1 MDPTVC
7 MFFDRFLKILII
19 LCYIKKMLFPL
30 FFRNHSEAKDV
41 SLGIWLTKNKTV
53 RLCRDANLNRSLLLK
68 NQMMLALS
76 RIM

>member
-7 MFFDRFLKILII
+7 MFFDRFLKILIT

-41 SLGIWLTKNKTV
+41 SLGIWLTKNKQSTFAEMQTSI
-53 RLCRDANLNRSLLLK
+53 DHSH
-68 NQMMLALS
+68 
-76 RIM
+76 